1 VIDPP
6 GLVDAGAVLYRR
18 RVATHRFPEAT
29 HVEKLS
35 EVGRYALG
43 VLWGDQHDSILPFRN
58 LRRACPC
65 ETCAAA
71 SPDAPPTPEAERLA
85 RAEVIGERS
94 LFLRWADAQETLL
107 LLDEVRDLCRCARCV
122 GEPEYPI
129 TGR

>member
-1 VIDPP
+1 M
-6 GLVDAGAVLYRR
+6 ATRR
-18 RVATHRFPEAT
+18 APEAT

-43 VLWGDQHDSILPFRN
+43 ILWGDQHDSILPFRS

-65 ETCAAA
+65 DACAAA
-71 SPDAPPTPEAERLA
+71 PPHAATSSEAERLA
-85 RAEVIGERS
+85 RVEVLGDQS
-94 LFLRWADAQETLL
+94 LFLRWGDAHETILL
-107 LLDEVRDLCRCARCV
+107 LEEVRDLCRCARCA